1 MMVLKE
7 KALKKILITSITLL
21 ILLVLYLVP
30 SIEKNEI
37 LKTNLELE
45 YISGVGTNSIYL
57 LDENNYL
64 VKSKILLT
72 EKEKEDQI
80 KTLINHLIISN
91 TNTFPDSL
99 KGTIPEGTK
108 LLSVS
113 ISNHIAILN
122 FSKEFIKV
130 DQTTEDRMFESIVY
144 SVLDLKELE
153 GIIIKIEGETLG
165 NYPNSKTPLPSVLTK
180 EIGINKEY
188 NITKRKDINKVVVY
202 YLEDIEDAKYYVPVT
217 KYLNDSRDK
226 VKIIIDNLTT
236 SYIYEPN
243 LMSLL
248 NTDTKLNSYQ
258 EEENIMFLDFNNN
271 IYNNQDSILEE
282 VIYSI
287 SYSIFDNY
295 QVQSV
300 VLTVDGEN
308 QKQINRSD
316 LF

>member
-1 MMVLKE
+1 MVLKE

>member
-130 DQTTEDRMFESIVY
+130 DQIAEDRMFESIVY

>member
-1 MMVLKE
+1 MLLKE

-30 SIEKNEI
+30 SIEKTET

-57 LDENNYL
+57 LDKNNYL
-64 VKSKILLT
+64 VKSRILLT
-72 EKEKEDQI
+72 EKEKEKQI
-80 KTLINHLIISN
+80 ETLINNLIISN

-99 KGTIPEGTK
+99 KGTIPKNTK

-113 ISNHIAILN
+113 ISNNIALLN
-122 FSKEFIKV
+122 FSKEFLKV
-130 DQTTEDRMFESIVY
+130 DSNTEDRMFESIVY
-144 SVLDLKELE
+144 SILDLKDLE
-153 GIIIKIEGETLG
+153 GIIIKVEGETLG
-165 NYPNSKTPLPSVLTK
+165 NYPNSKVPLPSILTK

-188 NITKRKDINKVVVY
+188 NITQRKDINKVVIY
-202 YLEDIEDAKYYVPVT
+202 YLEDIEQAKYYVPVT
-217 KYLNDSRDK
+217 KYLNDTRDK

-248 NTDTKLNSYQ
+248 NTDAKLNSYR
-258 EEENIMFLDFNNN
+258 EEENIMFLDFNNS
-271 IYNNQDSILEE
+271 IYSNQDSILEE

-295 QVQSV
+295 NVQSV
-300 VLTVDGEN
+300 VLTVDGKD
-308 QKQINRSD
+308 QKQINKSD